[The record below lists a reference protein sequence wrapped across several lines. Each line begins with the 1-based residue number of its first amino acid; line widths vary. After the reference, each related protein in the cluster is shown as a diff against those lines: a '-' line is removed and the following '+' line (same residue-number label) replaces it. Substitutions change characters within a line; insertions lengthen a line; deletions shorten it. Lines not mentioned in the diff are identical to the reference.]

1 MAVVT
6 RGAAS
11 LPLVLLLPVLVVVFF
26 FAAPSPANGCD
37 RCVRRSK
44 ATYQASSLALNGTH
58 ARTLPAAAFLVR
70 FGSSRRLF
78 LPVACTIN

>member
-70 FGSSRRLF
+70 FG
-78 LPVACTIN
+78 

>member
-11 LPLVLLLPVLVVVFF
+11 LPFVLLLPVLVVVVV

-58 ARTLPAAAFLVR
+58 ARCTQASRRCLLLR
-70 FGSSRRLF
+70 FG
-78 LPVACTIN
+78 